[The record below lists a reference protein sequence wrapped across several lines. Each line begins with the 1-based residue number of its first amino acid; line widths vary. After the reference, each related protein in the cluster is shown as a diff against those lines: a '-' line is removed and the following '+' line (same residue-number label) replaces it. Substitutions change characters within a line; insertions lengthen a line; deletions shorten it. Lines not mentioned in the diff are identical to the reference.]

1 MIWRAAHPKWDFIYM
16 VITFTL
22 HRYMQPNNHFPRGCQ
37 RLIGSYQK
45 IGSLEFQV
53 FRQFLF
59 ARLSFHF
66 LQVDFKS
73 STFFYNKI
81 TASAFFY
88 SQQLEIRYSG
98 SCNFFLKPE
107 LIDVSVGQ
115 LQLLPVDK
123 CWFSVSYRHSK
134 FFKFTK
140 IRLKLFLDVLHYKNS
155 DS

>member
-98 SCNFFLKPE
+98 SCHFFKTRTYRRFCRVYYSYFPLMNAGF
-107 LIDVSVGQ
+107 L
-115 LQLLPVDK
+115 
-123 CWFSVSYRHSK
+123 FHYRHSK

-140 IRLKLFLDVLHYKNS
+140 IRLKIFLDVLHYKNS